1 MKNLILAVAFLL
13 FAASYVA
20 AQPGGKANRD
30 KIKSV
35 KIAFITEKLDLT
47 VSEAEAF
54 WPVYNEF
61 DKAMHEARKA
71 MKTKRGE
78 KGELDIDNISNEKA
92 KEMLTSRLKHE
103 EEVMKLKKDYTNKF
117 LAILPAVKVLK
128 LFHAE
133 EEFKKELL
141 RSMRA
146 KRGGERERGPR

>member
-1 MKNLILAVAFLL
+1 MKNLILAIAFIF
-13 FAASYVA
+13 FATSFVV

-47 VSEAEAF
+47 VKEAEAF
-54 WPVYNEF
+54 WPLYNEF
-61 DKAMHEARKA
+61 DKAMHETRKS
-71 MKTKRGE
+71 MKAKRGE
-78 KGELDIDNISNEKA
+78 KGELDINTITNEKA
-92 KEMLTSRLKHE
+92 EKMLTDRLKHE
-103 EEVMKLKKDYTNKF
+103 EEVVNLKRNYTKKF

-133 EEFKKELL
+133 EEFKRELL

-146 KRGGERERGPR
+146 KRDKGPR